1 MKFEAASSLALFTK
15 TNAEAEVASTA
26 VRKVTTTQSGANIL
40 AVTAPRAA
48 SANSFLT
55 LFNARR
61 IDCVLFKFRSVPI
74 QAPFEDVAVDIVEP
88 PRIDS
93 TCAGW
98 LCVVLGEDSADSV
111 AESIPDFLFHFSLQG
126 SRARRDPRGKHTPT
140 VPRSVTC
147 SGAST

>member
-15 TNAEAEVASTA
+15 TNAETEVASTA
-26 VRKVTTTQSGANIL
+26 VRIVATTQRGANTL

-48 SANSFLT
+48 SANSFPT
-55 LFNARR
+55 LLSARR
-61 IDCVLFKFRSVPI
+61 IYRVLFKFRSVPI
-74 QAPFEDVAVDIVEP
+74 QAPFEDVAVDIVEA

-111 AESIPDFLFHFSLQG
+111 A
-126 SRARRDPRGKHTPT
+126 
-140 VPRSVTC
+140 
-147 SGAST
+147 